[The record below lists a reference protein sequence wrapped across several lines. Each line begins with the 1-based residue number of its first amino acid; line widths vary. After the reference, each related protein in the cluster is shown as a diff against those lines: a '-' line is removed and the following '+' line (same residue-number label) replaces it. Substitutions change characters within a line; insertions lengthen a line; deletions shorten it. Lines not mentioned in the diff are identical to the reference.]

1 MEIYMK
7 NIAVII
13 LAAGK
18 GTRMKSDK
26 AKVLHELI
34 GKPMI
39 NYVVET
45 ASKVAGDNIVV
56 VVGHQRQEV
65 KNAVLLTANARFA
78 LQEEQKGTGH
88 AVHCALPEI
97 DSSIDDIVIL
107 CGDVPLI
114 SSDTINNLIDKH
126 KKENAVVTVL
136 AVNVKNPKGYGRMI
150 TDESGS
156 VLKIVEEADAND
168 NEKSICLI
176 NSGIYCVEKNFLF
189 QSIAKIKDC
198 NAQNE
203 FYLTDIVGIASLD
216 NKRVSL
222 FEGPSTDEVI
232 GVNTCDD
239 LDNAQQLL
247 VKSTSE
253 IS

>member
-1 MEIYMK
+1 MK

>member
-126 KKENAVVTVL
+126 KKENAVVTV
-136 AVNVKNPKGYGRMI
+136 MI

>member
-1 MEIYMK
+1 MK

-26 AKVLHELI
+26 AKVLHEI
-34 GKPMI
+34 NSKPMVS
-39 NYVVET
+39 YVVDT

-56 VVGHQRQEV
+56 VIGHQRQDV
-65 KNAVLLTANARFA
+65 KNAVLRTANARFA
-78 LQEEQKGTGH
+78 IQEEQKGTGH

-97 DSSIDDIVIL
+97 DSSIEDIVIL

-114 SSDTINNLIDKH
+114 SSNTIKNLIDKH

-136 AVNVKNPKGYGRMI
+136 AVNVENPKGYGRMI

-156 VLKIVEEADAND
+156 VIKIVEEADAND

-176 NSGIYCVEKNFLF
+176 NSGIYCVKKDFLF
-189 QSIAKIKDC
+189 QAIEKIKDS

-216 NKRVSL
+216 NNRVSL
-222 FEGPSTDEVI
+222 FEGPSTDEVV

-239 LDNAQQLL
+239 LDNAQRLL
-247 VKSTSE
+247 AKGVSE

>member
-1 MEIYMK
+1 MK

-26 AKVLHELI
+26 AKVLHEI
-34 GKPMI
+34 NSKPMVS
-39 NYVVET
+39 YVVET

-56 VVGHQRQEV
+56 VIGHQRQDV
-65 KNAVLLTANARFA
+65 KNAVLRTVNARFA
-78 LQEEQKGTGH
+78 IQEEQKGTGH

-97 DSSIDDIVIL
+97 DSSIEDIVIL

-114 SSDTINNLIDKH
+114 SANTIKNLIDKH

-136 AVNVKNPKGYGRMI
+136 AVNVENPKGYGRMI

-156 VLKIVEEADAND
+156 VIKIVEEADAND

-176 NSGIYCVEKNFLF
+176 NSGIYCVEKDFLF
-189 QSIAKIKDC
+189 QAIAKIKDS

-222 FEGPSTDEVI
+222 FEGPSTDEVV

-239 LDNAQQLL
+239 LDNAQRLL
-247 VKSTSE
+247 AKGVSE

>member
-1 MEIYMK
+1 MK

-65 KNAVLLTANARFA
+65 KDAVLLTANARFA

>member
-1 MEIYMK
+1 MK

-26 AKVLHELI
+26 AKVLHEI
-34 GKPMI
+34 NSKPMVS
-39 NYVVET
+39 YVVET

-56 VVGHQRQEV
+56 VIGHQRQDV
-65 KNAVLLTANARFA
+65 KNAVLRTVNARFA
-78 LQEEQKGTGH
+78 IQEEQKGTGH

-97 DSSIDDIVIL
+97 DSSIEDIVIL

-114 SSDTINNLIDKH
+114 SSDTIKNLIDKH
-126 KKENAVVTVL
+126 KNENAVVTVL
-136 AVNVKNPKGYGRMI
+136 AVNVENPKGYGRMI

-156 VLKIVEEADAND
+156 VIKIVEEADAND

-176 NSGIYCVEKNFLF
+176 NSGIYCVEKDFLF
-189 QSIAKIKDC
+189 QAIAKIKDS

-222 FEGPSTDEVI
+222 FEGPSTDEVV

-239 LDNAQQLL
+239 LDNAQRLL
-247 VKSTSE
+247 AKGVSE

>member
-1 MEIYMK
+1 MKMK

-26 AKVLHELI
+26 AKVLHEI
-34 GKPMI
+34 NSKPMVS
-39 NYVVET
+39 YVAET
-45 ASKVAGDNIVV
+45 ASKIAGDNIVV
-56 VVGHQRQEV
+56 VIGHQRQDV
-65 KNAVLLTANARFA
+65 KNAVLRTVNARFA
-78 LQEEQKGTGH
+78 IQEEQKGTGH

-97 DSSIDDIVIL
+97 DSSIEDIVIL

-114 SSDTINNLIDKH
+114 SSDTIKNLIDKH

-136 AVNVKNPKGYGRMI
+136 AVNVENPKGYGRMI

-168 NEKSICLI
+168 YEKSICLI
-176 NSGIYCVEKNFLF
+176 NSGIYCVEKDFLF
-189 QSIAKIKDC
+189 QSIAKIKDS
-198 NAQNE
+198 NSQNE
-203 FYLTDIVGIASLD
+203 FYLTDIVGIASLN

-222 FEGPSTDEVI
+222 FEGPSTDEVV

-239 LDNAQQLL
+239 LGNAQRLL
-247 VKSTSE
+247 AKRCK
-253 IS
+253 

>member
-1 MEIYMK
+1 MK

-26 AKVLHELI
+26 AKVLHEI
-34 GKPMI
+34 NSKPMVS
-39 NYVVET
+39 YVVET

-56 VVGHQRQEV
+56 VIGHQRQDV
-65 KNAVLLTANARFA
+65 KNAVLRTVNARFA
-78 LQEEQKGTGH
+78 IQEEQKGTGH

-97 DSSIDDIVIL
+97 DSSIEDIVIL

-114 SSDTINNLIDKH
+114 SSDTIKNLIDKH

-136 AVNVKNPKGYGRMI
+136 AVNVENPKGYGRMI

-176 NSGIYCVEKNFLF
+176 NSGIYCVEKDFLF
-189 QSIAKIKDC
+189 QSIAKIKDS

-222 FEGPSTDEVI
+222 FEGPSTDEVV

-239 LDNAQQLL
+239 LDNAQRLL
-247 VKSTSE
+247 AKGVSE

>member
-1 MEIYMK
+1 MK

-18 GTRMKSDK
+18 GTRMKSDQ
-26 AKVLHELI
+26 AKVLHEI
-34 GKPMI
+34 NSKPMVS
-39 NYVVET
+39 YVVET

-56 VVGHQRQEV
+56 VIGHQRQDV
-65 KNAVLLTANARFA
+65 KNAVLRTVNARFA
-78 LQEEQKGTGH
+78 IQEEQKGTGH

-97 DSSIDDIVIL
+97 DSSIEDIVIL

-114 SSDTINNLIDKH
+114 SSDTIKNLIDKH

-136 AVNVKNPKGYGRMI
+136 AVNVENPKGYGRMI

-176 NSGIYCVEKNFLF
+176 NSGIYCVEKDFLF
-189 QSIAKIKDC
+189 QSIAKIKDS

-222 FEGPSTDEVI
+222 FEGPSTDEVV

-239 LDNAQQLL
+239 LDNAQRLL
-247 VKSTSE
+247 AKGVSE

>member
-1 MEIYMK
+1 MK

-26 AKVLHELI
+26 AKVLHEI
-34 GKPMI
+34 NGKPMI

-45 ASKVAGDNIVV
+45 ASKIAGDNIVV

-114 SSDTINNLIDKH
+114 SSETIKNLINKH
-126 KKENAVVTVL
+126 ENENAAVTVL
-136 AVNVKNPKGYGRMI
+136 AVTVENPKGYGRMI
-150 TDESGS
+150 INKDGA
-156 VLKIVEEADAND
+156 VHKIVEEADAND
-168 NEKSICLI
+168 SEKAICLI
-176 NSGIYCVEKNFLF
+176 NSGIYCVEKDFLF
-189 QSIAKIKDC
+189 QSILKIKDS

-216 NKRVSL
+216 HMRVSL
-222 FEGPSTDEVI
+222 FEGSSADEVI

-239 LDNAQQLL
+239 LDKAQQLL